1 MSIAATPSMNTF
13 PRTAPEL
20 QVSQWLNTDDAPTL
34 AGLRGKVVVIEAF
47 QMLCPG
53 CVHHGIPQTQRIAEH
68 FSGDDVVVLGLHSVF
83 EHHDVMTPAA
93 LQVFI
98 DENRLTFPVA
108 VDAPDGRGGMPLT
121 MRAYAMQG
129 TPTLILIDRG
139 GVVRSQ
145 IFGAGSDMAVAAA
158 IAGLAAER
166 MTAAG
171 SAHRDHVG
179 TESS

>member
-1 MSIAATPSMNTF
+1 MSTS
-13 PRTAPEL
+13 PRAAPEL
-20 QVSQWLNTDDAPTL
+20 QVSQWLNTDGAPTL
-34 AGLRGKVVVIEAF
+34 AALRGKVVVIEAF

-53 CVHHGIPQTQRIAEH
+53 CVHHGIPQAQRLAEH
-68 FSGDDVVVLGLHSVF
+68 FSGDDVALLGLHTVF

-98 DENRLTFPVA
+98 DESRLTFPVA
-108 VDAPDGRGGMPLT
+108 VDAPDGHRGMPLT

-139 GVVRSQ
+139 GRLRQQ
-145 IFGAGSDMAVAAA
+145 IFGAGSDMAVASA

-166 MTAAG
+166 MATAG
-171 SAHRDHVG
+171 SKHQDG
-179 TESS
+179 LTGSS